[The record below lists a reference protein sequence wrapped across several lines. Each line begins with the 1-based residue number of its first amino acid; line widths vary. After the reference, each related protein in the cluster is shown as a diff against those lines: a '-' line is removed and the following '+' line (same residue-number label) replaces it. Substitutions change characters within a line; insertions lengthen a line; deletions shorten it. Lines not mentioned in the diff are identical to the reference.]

1 MSCIV
6 PRTCTEILADGPDRD
21 EMSRPL
27 DEYRDVPA
35 YVLLGDPG
43 AGKTTAFKR
52 ECGALGTGGVFVSA
66 RDFLTFDPESRPEW
80 RKGTLFMDGLDEVR
94 AGSSDAR
101 TPFDDI
107 RRKLDRL
114 GQPRFRLSCRAADWL
129 GANDRTKLA
138 AVAPDG
144 RVAVLRLD
152 PLTDSNVETILE
164 ALLRVDDCRGFV
176 LEARERGVDGFLAN
190 PQSLRMLA
198 EVVVGKRG
206 WPASRRA
213 LFEDA
218 CRQMACEHNSE
229 HKAAGLRAAASVSAD
244 GAALEDVLDAAGRLC
259 AVQLM
264 SGAAGYAP
272 PAQSETHEFPAFD
285 RCAHGWD
292 TAGDSAARA
301 RRLRTALATR
311 LFGASPNGGVQPVH
325 RHVAEFLGARHVAG
339 LVTSETGRGLP
350 VSRVLALI
358 TGDDGIVVTP
368 LRGLSAWL
376 AALCPDARRDLVE
389 RDPVGVGLY
398 GDISGFSPAEKRALL
413 ASLERQT
420 SRQFQVFGTADLDPL
435 TAFAPLVTPAMEPV
449 FTDMLTAPKLKERPA
464 FARFVLRVLAHGPP
478 LPNLSSTLLD
488 IVRNGAWRSDVN
500 TAALDAFI
508 RHREEGSEKTSQ
520 LRELL
525 DKVHVGGLAD
535 PDDQLRG
542 TLLTVLYPRTLSPSD
557 VWKYCS
563 PPPNKEW
570 HGRYYAFLRWIV
582 DRRPDDHVAEHLDA
596 LVGQLDAVASLLE
609 YPGLKVLPVG
619 LLARGLELHGEEI
632 ETKRLYDW
640 LGVGLTADEYPRAGD
655 GPQRIRSWL
664 EQRPEMQ
671 KSVFAEGLRRAQ
683 TRSAAVRVSAYDA
696 WQRLYGS
703 SMPGDFGLWC
713 LHQAKAASN
722 RWMAEYLLERA
733 FGAVCEQKGDDSL
746 SVDVLIEH
754 ARAHPVLADAFA
766 KLSVCNLDDAYV
778 RRRERTRNV
787 LRRRE
792 GDRRRQ
798 AWIDHVRSCEDALR
812 ANRGAPHLLHQ
823 MAAGYFG
830 RLLEVKGESP
840 RARLDNLFLGDGCL
854 VDAVLNALRG
864 AVGRSDVPSAD
875 EIIGLRR
882 QGREHY
888 LALPFLAGLAELD
901 RTAPDAPP
909 RLADRQMQ
917 TALAFLYCGAL
928 QEEPP
933 WYRGLLVSDPGQVA
947 DVLIRCAASALRG
960 GRAHVSGLYALA
972 RDDNHA
978 TVAGL
983 ASLPI
988 LRSFPV
994 RCTAQ
999 QLVDLNYLL
1008 WSALRHADRVSF
1020 KDLIERKLSRTS
1032 LNVAQR
1038 ARWLAA
1044 GFVLSSDS
1052 FSDRLLEF
1060 AQGGERRVRE
1070 LAAFLGDSYD
1080 AEVWLDRLGTTG
1092 LRELVRLL
1100 GFSFGPDAR
1109 PPGETTR
1116 VTLAMEA
1123 SDHVRRMIRRL
1134 AESSAGAAGAALDA
1148 LASDESLVQWR
1159 DELIRARDEQRA
1171 IRRDAAYRHPDVEQI
1186 CRTLK
1191 NGPPANVG
1199 DLAAL
1204 VGDRLDEIAQRI
1216 RTGNDNGWRP
1226 YWNEGKHRR
1235 AAEPKDE
1242 DSCRDALLG
1251 VLRQRLPQEVDAQP
1265 EGRYAND
1272 KRADM
1277 RIACGDFQ
1285 VPVEIKRHCH
1295 PRLWSALREQ
1305 LIAQYATDPATG
1317 GCGIYL
1323 VLWFG
1328 ETAGRRMPPPPSGS
1342 RPDGPDELKARLEE
1356 GLTQDEARRVS
1367 VRVLDVSAPAPAS
1380 TSRRRLAPEPKASA
1394 ATRAPTPG
1402 IPST

>member
-6 PRTCTEILADGPDRD
+6 PRTCTEIPADGPARGA
-21 EMSRPL
+21 MSRPL

-43 AGKTTAFKR
+43 AGKTTAFER
-52 ECGALGTGGVFVSA
+52 ECGALGTDGVFVSA
-66 RDFLTFDPESRPEW
+66 RDFLAFDPERRPEW
-80 RKGTLFMDGLDEVR
+80 ARGTLFMDGLDEIR
-94 AGSSDAR
+94 AGSPDAR
-101 TPFDDI
+101 TPLDAI
-107 RRKLDRL
+107 RRNLDRL
-114 GQPRFRLSCRAADWL
+114 GRPRFRLSCRAADWL

-144 RVAVLRLD
+144 RVTVLRLD
-152 PLTDSNVETILE
+152 PLTDSDVGTILKE
-164 ALLRVDDCRGFV
+164 LPRIADGFV

-190 PQSLRMLA
+190 PQSLLMLA
-198 EVVVGKRG
+198 EVVAGEGG
-206 WPASRRA
+206 WPASRLD
-213 LFEDA
+213 LFEAA
-218 CRQMACEHNSE
+218 CRQMAREHNPE
-229 HKAAGLRAAASVSAD
+229 HVAAAGSPSAAPVSAD
-244 GAALEDVLDAAGRLC
+244 GAAMEDVLDAAGRLC

-272 PAQSETHEFPAFD
+272 PAQSETDDFPAFD
-285 RCAHGWD
+285 WCAHGWD
-292 TAGDSAARA
+292 AAGDSAARA
-301 RRLRTALATR
+301 RLLRTALATR

-368 LRGLSAWL
+368 LRGFSAWL

-398 GDISGFSPAEKRALL
+398 GDISGFSTDEKRALL

-420 SRQFQVFGTADLDPL
+420 SRGFGVPRMAAFVPMA
-435 TAFAPLVTPAMEPV
+435 AFAPLVTPAMEPA
-449 FTDMLTAPKLKERPA
+449 FKDALTALRLKERPA

-488 IVRNGAWRSDVN
+488 IVRDGAWRSDVN

-508 RHREEGSEKTSQ
+508 RHREEGAEKTSQ

-570 HGRYYAFLRWIV
+570 HGRYFLFLRRTV
-582 DRRPDDHVAEHLDA
+582 ADRCPDGDVAEHLDA
-596 LVGQLDAVASLLE
+596 LVRQLDTMALLLE
-609 YPGLKVLPVG
+609 YIGLKVLPVS
-619 LLARGLELHGEEI
+619 LLARGLELQGEEI
-632 ETKRLYDW
+632 DAKRLYDW

-671 KSVFAEGLRRAQ
+671 KSVFAEGLQRAQ
-683 TRSAAVRVSAYDA
+683 TSSAAVPVSAYDA

-703 SMPGDFGLWC
+703 TMPG
-713 LHQAKAASN
+713 
-722 RWMAEYLLERA
+722 
-733 FGAVCEQKGDDSL
+733 VCEQKGDDGL
-746 SVDVLIEH
+746 FRRGEH
-754 ARAHPVLADAFA
+754 IRRRQ
-766 KLSVCNLDDAYV
+766 
-778 RRRERTRNV
+778 RRREEDR
-787 LRRRE
+787 
-792 GDRRRQ
+792 RRRQ
-798 AWIDHVRSCEDALR
+798 AWIDHVRSYEDALR

-823 MAAGYFG
+823 IAAAYFG
-830 RLLEVKGESP
+830 RLWDVKGESP

-864 AVGRSDVPSAD
+864 AVGRSDVPEVD
-875 EIIGLRR
+875 RIIDLRR
-882 QGREHY
+882 QNREHH
-888 LALPFLAGLAELD
+888 LALPFLAGLKETE

-933 WYRGLLVSDPGQVA
+933 WYRRLLASDPEQVA

-994 RCTAQ
+994 RCKAQ

-1070 LAAFLGDSYD
+1070 LAAFLGDSHD

-1092 LRELVRLL
+1092 LQELVRLL

-1116 VTLAMEA
+1116 VTPAMEA

-1171 IRRDAAYRHPDVEQI
+1171 IRRDAVYRPPDVEQV

-1226 YWNEGKHRR
+1226 YWNEGQHRR
-1235 AAEPKDE
+1235 ADEPKDE

-1251 VLRQRLPQEVDAQP
+1251 FLRQRLPQEVDAQP